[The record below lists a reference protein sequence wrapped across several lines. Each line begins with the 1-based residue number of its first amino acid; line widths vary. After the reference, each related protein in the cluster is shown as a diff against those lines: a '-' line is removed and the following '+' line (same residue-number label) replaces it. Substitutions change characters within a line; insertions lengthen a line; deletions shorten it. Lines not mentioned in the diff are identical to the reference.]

1 MRKISLVRM
10 LAGFL
15 VLGSATVLCQACDS
29 TPGSVGGVSGNG
41 GRASIDL
48 GLGGRNLGLGG
59 RSPGLGGQYLGVGGQ
74 GGSRAR
80 GNGGMVADA
89 ASADGPTSRKDARV
103 EGSALD
109 ALGISSLRT
118 DGPQAGPRD
127 APQAADRAAGLD
139 SAGKEA
145 PVRLGLDASP
155 SLDLGAPDAPP
166 SPIDAPNR
174 ERLDSAAATECHYKG
189 ATYAVGESFPSDC
202 NTCFCLASGEVACTV
217 NACPA
222 DGGATQGDP
231 LGFALDERA
240 RLAWESSPCD
250 RRS

>member
-1 MRKISLVRM
+1 MRKTSLVRM

-15 VLGSATVLCQACDS
+15 MLACATVLCQACDS
-29 TPGSVGGVSGNG
+29 APGSVGGVSGNG

-48 GLGGRNLGLGG
+48 GLGGRSLGLGG
-59 RSPGLGGQYLGVGGQ
+59 RYLGVGGQ
-74 GGSRAR
+74 VGSRAR
-80 GNGGMVADA
+80 GSGGMVADA
-89 ASADGPTSRKDARV
+89 ASADGPASRRDARV
-103 EGSALD
+103 EGTALD

-118 DGPQAGPRD
+118 DGAQAGTPTPRD
-127 APQAADRAAGLD
+127 AQQAADRGAALD

-145 PVRLGLDASP
+145 PVRPVLDAGP
-155 SLDLGAPDAPP
+155 SLDLGVFDAPL
-166 SPIDAPNR
+166 SPIDVPDR
-174 ERLDSAAATECHYKG
+174 ERLDSATATECRYKG
-189 ATYAVGESFPSDC
+189 ATYAVGESFPIDC

-222 DGGATQGDP
+222 DGGGPQGGP

-240 RLAWESSPCD
+240 RLARQESSSCD